1 MTNEKLEFANMLKR
15 KIDRLDKE
23 IHMLMEM
30 CPPVRSAN
38 GLVKGLRGW
47 TQKIRGGNLIWKKPW
62 LEEREIELSNED
74 IRALT
79 DIRTAEREALKQVLE
94 ELR

>member
-1 MTNEKLEFANMLKR
+1 MGKERGMTNEKLEFANMLKR

-38 GLVKGLRGW
+38 GLVKGLRGMDPED
-47 TQKIRGGNLIWKKPW
+47 KRRKPDM
-62 LEEREIELSNED
+62 EEAMAR
-74 IRALT
+74 RA
-79 DIRTAEREALKQVLE
+79 
-94 ELR
+94 